1 MSDGIGDNSLE
12 LMPEHFLRT
21 VQSRMGGDG
30 VGVYSMELTPKHIL
44 HTVQSRMGV
53 IV

>member
-1 MSDGIGDNSLE
+1 ME
-12 LMPEHFLRT
+12 LTTEQILHT

-30 VGVYSMELTPKHIL
+30 VGVTSMELPPE

-53 IV
+53 MV

>member
-1 MSDGIGDNSLE
+1 ME
-12 LMPEHFLRT
+12 LTTEQILHT

-30 VGVYSMELTPKHIL
+30 VGVYSMELPPEHIL

-53 IV
+53 MV